1 MDNPDF
7 SIRLSVRRMGG
18 PLLALVRRPYPL
30 SCPMASP
37 QILEWEEQQLD
48 QLVDFSSAKID
59 PAPFQ
64 LVEHTSLHKV
74 RPHPTPDPQLQ
85 PPDPQLS
92 LLFLQTHTI
101 FSLLGLDH
109 AFVTS
114 IGRLVGMVSLKEV
127 SKGHKG
133 GWRGTEQLELFAHG
147 FGVPAA
153 AQGHRGLTDGQG
165 GEGAPA
171 ARQLPRQH
179 RQHHRGRHHRPAPAL
194 GPPPAPPH
202 APRGQSWG

>member
-1 MDNPDF
+1 
-7 SIRLSVRRMGG
+7 
-18 PLLALVRRPYPL
+18 
-30 SCPMASP
+30 MASSPP

-74 RPHPTPDPQLQ
+74 RPRPPRIPTRTP

-92 LLFLQTHTI
+92 PLFLQTHTI

-109 AFVTS
+109 AYVTS

-127 SKGHKG
+127 SGAG
-133 GWRGTEQLELFAHG
+133 G
-147 FGVPAA
+147 V
-153 AQGHRGLTDGQG
+153 G
-165 GEGAPA
+165 GAWGGAPGA
-171 ARQLPRQH
+171 TRPRVWGARSCA
-179 RQHHRGRHHRPAPAL
+179 RPS
-194 GPPPAPPH
+194 
-202 APRGQSWG
+202 RVR